1 MSPLRGLSLSPSS
14 DIKIMELRETEKKLL
29 TAVSTI
35 IEEEGFTK
43 LGVNHIARQA
53 KCDKVLIY
61 RYFGGLEGYWL
72 HGQNIMTFTLLLTE
86 NLPNE

>member
-1 MSPLRGLSLSPSS
+1 MSPLRGLSLSPNS

-43 LGVNHIARQA
+43 LGVNHIARW
-53 KCDKVLIY
+53 KI
-61 RYFGGLEGYWL
+61 
-72 HGQNIMTFTLLLTE
+72 
-86 NLPNE
+86 